1 MNFPY
6 THVAGDTLDF
16 EVSVPDYP
24 NTDGWTLKYY
34 LTPRFTS
41 PVQAQI
47 VITASRE
54 RRRQLPGAGLAGH
67 HGAWAPGAYGWSRT
81 VEKTGAR
88 QTLAS
93 SEDQGEVLVRQNPAT
108 AAQGYDSRS
117 HNRIVLEAI
126 EACIQNRASTT
137 QREMIEYTIGARG
150 QKFDPADSRAALL
163 ELHSKYKWLV
173 ANEDAREAI
182 AAGQPNPRNVG
193 IRFTR
198 P

>member
-16 EVSVPDYP
+16 EVIVPAYP

-34 LTPRFTS
+34 LTPRFST

-47 VITASRE
+47 VITAIANADGSY
-54 RRRQLPGAGLAGH
+54 QVQASPATTAL
-67 HGAWAPGAYGWSRT
+67 WAAGAYGWSRT

-93 SEDQGEVLVRQNPAT
+93 SEDQGEVQVRQNPAT